1 MMNSIEEL
9 LTLKE
14 AAKILKV
21 NPKTISR
28 WQKEGKV
35 TLTFLPIGN
44 RPRIKRSELN
54 RIMNSTKRVDYLW

>member
-1 MMNSIEEL
+1 MNSIEEL

-28 WQKEGKV
+28 WQKEGKI
-35 TLTFLPIGN
+35 TLTFLQIGN
-44 RPRIKRSELN
+44 RPRIKKSELN

>member
-35 TLTFLPIGN
+35 TLTFLPI
-44 RPRIKRSELN
+44 
-54 RIMNSTKRVDYLW
+54 

>member
-54 RIMNSTKRVDYLW
+54 RIMN

>member
-1 MMNSIEEL
+1 MNSIEEL